1 MIDLR
6 RLQVLRAVQRC
17 GTVTA
22 AAGSLHLTPSAVSQ
36 QVRQLGKELGVA
48 LLEPQGRRVRLTPA
62 ARSLLAHADAIEER
76 WREAEAELHEVGVDG
91 PSGTLRMAGFP
102 TAMCTLLSPTAA
114 RLRTTAPRLTVRMRE
129 ADPVESF
136 DLVFSGEADIA
147 VVEAT
152 RDAPPLTDTRFDQ
165 RALLDDPFDLV
176 VSVDHE
182 LGSEPEASLPEL
194 AAERWILGMPGSP
207 CREHVLTACSRAGF
221 TPDIAHQAQDWSVV
235 GALVGD
241 GHGIALVPRSVRLP
255 GQEGIA
261 RIGLAETPPTRRFL
275 TVTAR
280 GVREHP
286 AVQAALTIL
295 EDLTEQ
301 GAPEL

>member
-6 RLQVLRAVQRC
+6 RLQVLRAVERC
-17 GTVTA
+17 ATVTA
-22 AAGSLHLTPSAVSQ
+22 AARSLHLTPSAVSQ
-36 QVRQLGKELGVA
+36 QVRQLGKELGVT
-48 LLEPQGRRVRLTPA
+48 LLEPHGRRVRLTPA

-76 WREAEAELHEVGVDG
+76 WRQAEAELHDVGADG
-91 PSGTLRMAGFP
+91 PSGTLRLAGFP
-102 TAMCTLLSPTAA
+102 TAACTLLSPTAV
-114 RLRTTAPRLTVRMRE
+114 RLRTAAPRLTVRLRE
-129 ADPVESF
+129 ADPLESF
-136 DLVFSGEADIA
+136 DLIFAGEADVA

-176 VSVDHE
+176 VPVDHE
-182 LGSEPEASLPEL
+182 LGAAPEAALPGL
-194 AAERWILGMPGSP
+194 AAERWVLGMPGSP

-221 TPDIAHQAQDWSVV
+221 TPDVAHQARDWSLV

-255 GQEGIA
+255 GQEGIT
-261 RIGLAETPPTRRFL
+261 RVRLAEAPPARRFL

-280 GVREHP
+280 GAREH
-286 AVQAALTIL
+286 AAIRTALAIL
-295 EDLTEQ
+295 DDLT
-301 GAPEL
+301 GTNAAPE